1 MGKITNGFFKTAA
14 ELAGKKEEL
23 ASIVNKSI
31 FTRDA
36 KKFIAGDKSN
46 LTFAQESVNFLEY
59 LHTSEKMCLVMRLL
73 ISEYPEAESKLQE
86 YLRSNGGQ
94 EDTSMFKDMLA
105 EYNIDSNL
113 FHEKKSEW
121 NNESD
126 KDEEGWDGDED
137 LNDEDFEAEENS
149 DDKDDEDC
157 KPITEVGTKIVTSN
171 WDGIT
176 INPTDKKEYKRL
188 QERLRYA
195 LNKGKETS
203 ESYNEKMKVLKTLYG
218 VK

>member
-36 KKFIAGDKSN
+36 KKFIAGDRSN

-73 ISEYPEAESKLQE
+73 ISEYPEAESKFQE

-94 EDTSMFKDMLA
+94 EDTSMLKDMLA
-105 EYNIDSNL
+105 EYNIDPNL

-126 KDEEGWDGDED
+126 KDEED
-137 LNDEDFEAEENS
+137 S
-149 DDKDDEDC
+149 DDEDC
-157 KPITEVGTKIVTSN
+157 KPVTEVGTKVVTGN
-171 WDGIT
+171 WEGMT
-176 INPTDKKEYKRL
+176 INTADKKEYKRI

-195 LNKGKETS
+195 LKNGKETS